1 MNDEQD
7 SLYKK
12 AKQRVKA
19 RQGAY
24 KDLFSAISTLIILL
38 IAGQIFGGL
47 IAQTEWLDKIYIVSN
62 IGTGIWVLYSLYE
75 VINIQLQQR
84 NELSIEHEIQ
94 REKEK
99 LRGYREVDTRRLM
112 ISDDGELVE
121 VDELDEK
128 PKRRSD

>member
-1 MNDEQD
+1 MNDQQD
-7 SLYKK
+7 ALYKK
-12 AKQRVKA
+12 AEKRVKA
-19 RQGAY
+19 RQSAY

-38 IAGQIFGGL
+38 IAGQIFSGL

-62 IGTGIWVLYSLYE
+62 IGTAVWVLYSLYE

-84 NELSIEHEIQ
+84 NELNIEREIQ

-112 ISDDGELVE
+112 LADDGELVE
-121 VDELDEK
+121 VDDLEEK
-128 PKRRSD
+128 PKRREG